1 MNATNRARLVPGDV
15 LLASHPGSGGTW
27 IAALLVHLGVFYAAG
42 DEELL
47 GEGGAQRTDGRLDAA
62 PRLPGPARGVAPP
75 APTPAHPGL
84 AAQREQV
91 PVLRDRARAAA
102 PFREPVRVVQTGAA
116 ALGWR
121 PPQRVVLLVRDGRD
135 ALLSL
140 YHALRGFG
148 GLDVPLADFVA
159 GNAGAWL
166 PPARSWAVAVS
177 SWAAAIPAE
186 RLHVL
191 RFESCRERPLAE
203 LRALLRFL
211 GVARDDGELAR
222 AIEAASYRSMRAE
235 EERELAARGAA
246 QGPRVMRRG
255 QVGEWRA
262 VYTEAMLA
270 TFRGLPRR
278 VLERFGYEVETVP
291 S

>member
-1 MNATNRARLVPGDV
+1 MNPANRARLVAGDV
-15 LLASHPGSGGTW
+15 LLAAHPGSGGTW

-47 GEGGAQRTDGRLDAA
+47 AEGGAQRTEGRLDAA
-62 PRLPGPARGVAPP
+62 PRLPGPARGAAAPP
-75 APTPAHPGL
+75 EHAGL

-91 PVLRDRARAAA
+91 PVLRDRARATAA
-102 PFREPVRVVQTGAA
+102 FREPLRVVQTGAA
-116 ALGWR
+116 ALGWS

-148 GLDVPLADFVA
+148 GLDVPLAEFL
-159 GNAGAWL
+159 GGRAGAWL

-177 SWAAAIPAE
+177 SWTAAIPAE

-191 RFESCRERPLAE
+191 RFESCRERPQAE
-203 LRALLRFL
+203 LRALLGFL
-211 GVARDDGELAR
+211 GVAREDAALER

-262 VYTEAMLA
+262 LYTEAMLA

-278 VLERFGYEVETVP
+278 VLERFGYEVGTVP
-291 S
+291 P